1 MREKERDARLWW
13 KSIISENVEGVR
25 PVKRWKE
32 RGVGFKWGAYVWGA
46 YVWSVIYSPFGLRE

>member
-32 RGVGFKWGAYVWGA
+32 RGVGFKWGAYVW
-46 YVWSVIYSPFGLRE
+46 SVIYSPFGLRE